1 MAINFNPKK
10 AVKMPSNLG
19 VKGKKIINNS
29 LNRIKELTYDTVQ
42 LKKAGKYAAFGLLG
56 AGAVVAIVKAVKSFI
71 ETKKENNL
79 LKDFVLNQREFID
92 DLKNHI
98 GIQKEI
104 IESKDAVLDAKDK
117 TASETV

>member
-1 MAINFNPKK
+1 
-10 AVKMPSNLG
+10 MPSNLG

-29 LNRIKELTYDTVQ
+29 LNRIKDLTHDTVQ
-42 LKKAGKYAAFGLLG
+42 LKKVGKYAAFGFLG

-79 LKDFVLNQREFID
+79 LKDFVLNQREFIN

-104 IESKDAVLDAKDK
+104 IEAKDAVIDAKDK
-117 TASETV
+117 IASEAV

>member
-1 MAINFNPKK
+1 MSVNFDPKK
-10 AVKMPSNLG
+10 TVKIPSNLG

-29 LNRIKELTYDTVQ
+29 LNRIKELTHDTVQ
-42 LKKAGKYAAFGLLG
+42 LKKAGKYTAFGLLG
-56 AGAVVAIVKAVKSFI
+56 AGAVVAIVNAVKSFI

-79 LKDFVLNQREFID
+79 LKDFVLNQREFIN

-104 IESKDAVLDAKDK
+104 IEAKDAVIDAKDK
-117 TASETV
+117 IASEAV